1 MFITN
6 VGAREI
12 LDSRGFPTIE
22 AWVEIG
28 NTFRGYASVPAGA
41 SRGSHEAFELRDD
54 GTRWM
59 GKGVL
64 KASENI
70 KSVIGPAIIGKE
82 ADIRLIDELLIELD
96 GSRDKSRLGANAI
109 LAVSLAVV
117 RAIAA
122 MENIPLYR
130 LISRI
135 YRIDRPVIPTPMVN
149 MISGG
154 HHANW
159 NLDFQDFLI
168 IPLRARTLSASI
180 EEVVLVYHHL
190 KNILRKKGLSTL
202 LADEGGFS
210 PIVKKHREA
219 LDLLVTAIEEVGFK
233 PGEDIG
239 LAIDAASTHLYYNGV
254 YRLENEGLTLTN
266 HEMVD
271 YIQELCE
278 TYPIY
283 SVEDACAEDDLDGW
297 RDLYKRLGKR
307 IQIVG
312 DDLFTTSVDRLEIGV
327 KMGLANSSLIKPNQV
342 GTLTETIKAIL
353 YCKENGLTPIVSAR
367 SGDTED
373 SFIADLAVG
382 SASPQIKIGSIARS
396 ERTAKYN
403 RLLWIEEELSE
414 KALYL
419 GGKALHI
426 SGDPIF

>member
-41 SRGSHEAFELRDD
+41 SRGSHEAFELRDG

-64 KASENI
+64 KAIENI

-122 MENIPLYR
+122 MENIPLHR

-135 YRIDRPVIPTPMVN
+135 SRIDRPVIPTPMVN

-219 LDLLVTAIEEVGFK
+219 LDLLVTAIDEVGFK

>member
-41 SRGSHEAFELRDD
+41 SRGSHEAFELRDG
-54 GTRWM
+54 GTRCM

-64 KASENI
+64 KAIENI

-122 MENIPLYR
+122 MENIPLHR

-135 YRIDRPVIPTPMVN
+135 SRIDRPVIPTPMVN

-219 LDLLVTAIEEVGFK
+219 LDLLVTAIEEAGFK

>member
-41 SRGSHEAFELRDD
+41 SRGSHEAFELRDG

-64 KASENI
+64 KAIENI

-82 ADIRLIDELLIELD
+82 ADIRLIDEFLIELD

-135 YRIDRPVIPTPMVN
+135 SRIDRPVIPTPMVN

-219 LDLLVTAIEEVGFK
+219 LDLLVTAIEEAGFK

>member
-41 SRGSHEAFELRDD
+41 SRGSHEAFELRDG

-64 KASENI
+64 KAIENI

-135 YRIDRPVIPTPMVN
+135 SRIDRPVIPTPMVN

-239 LAIDAASTHLYYNGV
+239 LVIDAASTHLYYNGV

>member
-41 SRGSHEAFELRDD
+41 SRGSHEAFELRDG

-64 KASENI
+64 KAIENI

-135 YRIDRPVIPTPMVN
+135 SRIDRPVIPTPMVN

-219 LDLLVTAIEEVGFK
+219 LDLLVTAIEEAGFK

>member
-41 SRGSHEAFELRDD
+41 SRGSHEAFELRDG

-64 KASENI
+64 KAIENI

-135 YRIDRPVIPTPMVN
+135 SRIDRPVIPTPMVN

-254 YRLENEGLTLTN
+254 YRIENEGLTLTN

>member
-41 SRGSHEAFELRDD
+41 SRGSHEAFELRDG

-64 KASENI
+64 KAIENI

-135 YRIDRPVIPTPMVN
+135 SRIDRPVIPTPMVN

-419 GGKALHI
+419 GGKVLHI

>member
-41 SRGSHEAFELRDD
+41 SRGSHEAFELRDG

-64 KASENI
+64 KAIENI

-135 YRIDRPVIPTPMVN
+135 SRIDRPVIPTPMVN

-367 SGDTED
+367 SGDIED

>member
-41 SRGSHEAFELRDD
+41 SRGSHEAFELRDG

-64 KASENI
+64 KAIENI

-82 ADIRLIDELLIELD
+82 ADIRLIDELLMELD

-135 YRIDRPVIPTPMVN
+135 SRIDRPVIPTPMVN

-373 SFIADLAVG
+373 SFISDLAVG